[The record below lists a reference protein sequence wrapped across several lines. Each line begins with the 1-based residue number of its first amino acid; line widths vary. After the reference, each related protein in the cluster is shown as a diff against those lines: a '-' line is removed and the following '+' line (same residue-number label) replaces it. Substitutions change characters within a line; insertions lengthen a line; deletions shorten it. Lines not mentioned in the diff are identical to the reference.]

1 MKKAK
6 VVLAGALVLALGLV
20 MGCKSD
26 SSGDSDWTINEKS
39 TKQWEKTNSSETQYA
54 RAFEQFGTTKGHD
67 KAIVKLTVGDM
78 TASKAGLVF
87 AYDDFTID
95 KTGKKYFL
103 LGVGGYGYAQ
113 GTNNGEYFLSYY
125 ENVKLDNLSGSFDS
139 ETPSG
144 SQQYSLFGNSK
155 IGKPVSILG
164 PGMTVYVS
172 VSETAVEGT
181 EAKKVTIEIGSDYDA
196 SSKKIS
202 DPMTLEFQIGAVA
215 NNKDSSFSED
225 VKAKLKTIGSIKGG
239 IGAYGMVTRA
249 TSAGAKS
256 STNKYEVIVPGT
268 VMSAE

>member
-54 RAFEQFGTTKGHD
+54 RAFEQFGTTRGHD

-87 AYDDFTID
+87 AYDDFTMD

-103 LGVGGYGYAQ
+103 LGVGGYGYTQ
-113 GTNNGEYFLSYY
+113 GTDNGEYFLSYY

-144 SQQYSLFGNSK
+144 SQQ
-155 IGKPVSILG
+155 
-164 PGMTVYVS
+164 
-172 VSETAVEGT
+172 
-181 EAKKVTIEIGSDYDA
+181 A
-196 SSKKIS
+196 SCCF
-202 DPMTLEFQIGAVA
+202 LRGR
-215 NNKDSSFSED
+215 
-225 VKAKLKTIGSIKGG
+225 G
-239 IGAYGMVTRA
+239 
-249 TSAGAKS
+249 
-256 STNKYEVIVPGT
+256 
-268 VMSAE
+268 